1 MEPFWNVYRQHF
13 ASDLPMRLMEKMV
26 IGRLNEKDQEVIDAK
41 MEAIADDDPYAY
53 EPKRHPNLK
62 IHSDQ
67 PMNAEVPE
75 EILLGSY
82 ITPSELF
89 YIRHHHPVPHTKIS
103 AYKVKIHVPRNDGSS
118 KILELSLRDI
128 KKLPKVEVTTTLQCS
143 GNRRGDMNS
152 VQRTS
157 GTSWGQGVSPFI
169 LFFISPLSSIESMI

>member
-1 MEPFWNVYRQHF
+1 
-13 ASDLPMRLMEKMV
+13 MRLMEKMA
-26 IGRLNEKDQEVIDAK
+26 IGRLNEKDQEAIDAK
-41 MEAIADDDPYAY
+41 MEAIAEDADPYAY
-53 EPKRHPNLK
+53 EPKRHPSLK

-75 EILLGSY
+75 EILLENY
-82 ITPSELF
+82 ITPPEFF
-89 YIRHHHPVPHTKIS
+89 YIRHHHPVPHTKLS
-103 AYKVKIHVPRNDGSS
+103 SYKVKIHVPRNDGTS

-157 GTSWGQGVSPFI
+157 GTSWGQGVSPI
-169 LFFISPLSSIESMI
+169 KFFSTFLLRI